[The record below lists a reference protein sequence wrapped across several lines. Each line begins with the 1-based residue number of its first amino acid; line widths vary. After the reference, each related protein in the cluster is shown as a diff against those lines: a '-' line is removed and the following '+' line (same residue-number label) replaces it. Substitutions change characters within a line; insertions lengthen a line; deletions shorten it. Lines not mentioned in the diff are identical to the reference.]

1 MTDKERWKIRNRLY
15 RMKDRK
21 LELELHLKEITKIT
35 DIFFNFDF
43 LSKRKDEPFLP
54 YLIEVVSILLFN
66 LDKVFDFYYLK
77 TKSFLTIKKIKKEIE
92 TLTKEI
98 KLYEYKL

>member
-21 LELELHLKEITKIT
+21 LELELHLRKIT
-35 DIFFNFDF
+35 EVTNIFFDFNF
-43 LSKRKDEPFLP
+43 LSKRKDEPFLA
-54 YLIEVVSILLFN
+54 YLTEVVIILLFH
-66 LDKVFDFYYLK
+66 LDKVFEFYYLK
-77 TKSFLTIKKIKKEIE
+77 IKSFLTIRKIKKEIT

-98 KLYEYKL
+98 KVYEQY

>member
-1 MTDKERWKIRNRLY
+1 MTDKERWKIRNRLC

-35 DIFFNFDF
+35 DIFFDFNF
-43 LSKRKDEPFLP
+43 LSKRDNEKFLT
-54 YLIEVVSILLFN
+54 YLTEVVIILLLH

-77 TKSFLTIKKIKKEIE
+77 TKSFLTIRKIKKEIT

-98 KLYEYKL
+98 KIYEQY

>member
-21 LELELHLKEITKIT
+21 LELELHLRKITKVT
-35 DIFFNFDF
+35 DIFFDFNF
-43 LSKRKDEPFLP
+43 LSKRKDEPFLK
-54 YLIEVVSILLFN
+54 YLTEVVIILLFH
-66 LDKVFDFYYLK
+66 LDKVFEFYYLK
-77 TKSFLTIKKIKKEIE
+77 TKSFLVIKKIKKEIT

-98 KLYEYKL
+98 NIYEQY